1 MSLPSLQGTYSQRV
15 CTSYCPTTI
24 VHDCFWSEAAFKQVE
39 LRLLFLDMDVENAEI
54 AGAIFL
60 SIN

>member
-1 MSLPSLQGTYSQRV
+1 MRFQETA
-15 CTSYCPTTI
+15 T
-24 VHDCFWSEAAFKQVE
+24 FKQVE

-60 SIN
+60 STS